1 MSWIPRAQQMT
12 LQNMYE
18 EFMTQK
24 LEQEGIARS
33 KTYRKILTENIRK
46 LSTLKAGED
55 AKKRL
60 AGVLPFQTLNIV
72 DRTTEITEPTET
84 TETQICYGQSN
95 NNSKPIK
102 NKTNNNQNNQNQ
114 VKILRREPAAN
125 QNKENSS
132 DMKCMLCNDPHATH
146 RCPFTRQL
154 RDGKMKAPPN
164 FCWSHCGRIYDLCHK
179 KECFIISTKK
189 VKKLNLTCGK
199 PNHGNKH
206 FLLCPIESC
215 RKGAENSGRNKLE
228 RK

>member
-1 MSWIPRAQQMT
+1 MDSSSSTNDSTKYVWRA
-12 LQNMYE
+12 YDS
-18 EFMTQK
+18 K
-24 LEQEGIARS
+24 LEKEGIARS

-46 LSTLKAGED
+46 LSTLKAGDD

-84 TETQICYGQSN
+84 TETQICYGPSN
-95 NNSKPIK
+95 NNSKWIK

-154 RDGKMKAPPN
+154 RDGKMKAAPN
-164 FCWSHCGRIYDLCHK
+164 FC
-179 KECFIISTKK
+179 
-189 VKKLNLTCGK
+189 
-199 PNHGNKH
+199 
-206 FLLCPIESC
+206 
-215 RKGAENSGRNKLE
+215 
-228 RK
+228 